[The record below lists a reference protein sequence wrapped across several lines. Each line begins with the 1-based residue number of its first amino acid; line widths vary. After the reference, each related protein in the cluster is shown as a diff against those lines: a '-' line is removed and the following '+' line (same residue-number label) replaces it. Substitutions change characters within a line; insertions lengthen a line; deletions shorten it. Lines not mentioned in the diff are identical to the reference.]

1 VSPHRDRRPLEG
13 ARACSQHAKCP
24 GYLPGYGQWST
35 SHLLYGHGVRVN
47 AISVPPRST
56 DWFGPASGGAGPIWA
71 NLPML
76 CLGSLPDEVSY
87 VTAATFMVDGGFP
100 A

>member
-1 VSPHRDRRPLEG
+1 
-13 ARACSQHAKCP
+13 
-24 GYLPGYGQWST
+24 
-35 SHLLYGHGVRVN
+35 VN